1 MSGPTAVEPPT
12 SVLPSSDMDDSELEL
27 LLCQAKGVL
36 ERKEAQLEQE
46 KHANEAAAAVTEKGV
61 GALSVPMRLELG
73 DRSRAPRLIK
83 VLGTSGIAKL
93 STKAVNNVK
102 GSSDYKEKED
112 PTVKRA
118 THSEV
123 KKDKEETA
131 GRKWFGMRAPVL
143 TPELKNDLR
152 VLQLRNV
159 LDPKRFYKKD
169 AGAKKIPKY
178 FEVGT
183 IIEGPTEFYSSRM
196 TKKERRTTIVDEL
209 LADKQAR
216 DYFKRKVNEIHAH
229 NVSGGKNWY
238 NKATSAAKGGSS
250 KSAHKSKR
258 QRK

>member
-1 MSGPTAVEPPT
+1 MS
-12 SVLPSSDMDDSELEL
+12 LDLDDSELEL
-27 LLCQAKGVL
+27 LLSQAKQAL
-36 ERKEAQLEQE
+36 AQKEAELEQT
-46 KHANEAAAAVTEKGV
+46 KALGNAKSAKQAS
-61 GALSVPMRLELG
+61 ALSVPMRLETG
-73 DRSRAPRLIK
+73 SDHRSSPLIK
-83 VLGTSGIAKL
+83 MNSKSGVAKL
-93 STKAVNNVK
+93 SAKTLEKPE
-102 GSSDYKEKED
+102 YREKED

-118 THSEV
+118 THSEIA
-123 KKDKEETA
+123 KDKEQTA
-131 GRKWFGMRAPVL
+131 GKKWFGMKAPVL

-169 AGAKKIPKY
+169 ASAKKIPKY

-183 IIEGPTEFYSSRM
+183 IIEGPTEFYSSRL
-196 TKKERRTTIVDEL
+196 TKKERKTTLVDEL

-238 NKATSAAKGGSS
+238 KKTTAAVNGGKS
-250 KSAHKSKR
+250 KTGHRAKR